1 MCLAIPARVIELF
14 GDRRARIE
22 LSGVQKE
29 ISVSL
34 IDEVAIGDYLI
45 VHVGYAIGK
54 LDAQEAQETLATFA
68 AMRATHE
75 GELPIF
81 PPLA

>member
-1 MCLAIPARVIELF
+1 MCLAIPARVIALF
-14 GDRRARIE
+14 GADRARIE

-29 ISVSL
+29 ISIALVE
-34 IDEVAIGDYLI
+34 DVAIGDYLI

-54 LDAQEAQETLATFA
+54 LDPEEAAVTLATFA

-75 GELPIF
+75 GVLPMT

>member
-14 GDRRARIE
+14 GADRARIE

-29 ISVSL
+29 ISVAF
-34 IDEVAIGDYLI
+34 IEGVAVGDYVI

-54 LDAQEAQETLATFA
+54 LDPEEAALTLAIFA
-68 AMRATHE
+68 EMRASH
-75 GELPIF
+75 GVNCP
-81 PPLA
+81 